1 MNPSDEHIVLK
12 GVRKSYGKKEILR
25 GIELTVRRGEILSL
39 VGPSGSG
46 KSTVLRCIN
55 RLIEVDSGEIRVNGK
70 DIKEMDPIELR
81 RRVVLVPQNSVM
93 FPGTVMDN
101 VMTPLRV
108 AGIEDERRAINALRD
123 SGVPEELFHRD
134 AENLSGGEKK
144 RVALARA
151 IALRPEALLLDEP
164 TAGVDPK
171 KIELIERTVIEMVEK
186 RGLTVIWVT
195 HDTQQALRIGDRIA
209 SIKGGKVVKV
219 GKKDK
224 FEWEGV
230 Y

>member
-1 MNPSDEHIVLK
+1 MNPSDIHIGLK
-12 GVRKSYGKKEILR
+12 GVKKSYGKKEILR
-25 GIELTVRRGEILSL
+25 GIDLTVRRGEILSL

-46 KSTVLRCIN
+46 KSTLLRCIN
-55 RLIEVDSGEIRVNGK
+55 RLIDIDSGEIRVDGK
-70 DIKEMDPIELR
+70 DIRKIDPVELR
-81 RRVVLVPQNSVM
+81 RRVVLMPQNSVM
-93 FPGTVMDN
+93 FPGTVMEN
-101 VMTPLRV
+101 VMTPLKI
-108 AGIEDERRAINALRD
+108 AGIEGEKRVVNALRD

-134 AENLSGGEKK
+134 AEKLSGGEKK

-171 KIELIERTVIEMVEK
+171 KVELIERSILDMVKK
-186 RGLTVIWVT
+186 RRLTVIWVT
-195 HDTQQALRIGDRIA
+195 HDTEQALRVGNRIA
-209 SIKGGKVVKV
+209 SIKDGKVVKV
-219 GKKDK
+219 GKKDG